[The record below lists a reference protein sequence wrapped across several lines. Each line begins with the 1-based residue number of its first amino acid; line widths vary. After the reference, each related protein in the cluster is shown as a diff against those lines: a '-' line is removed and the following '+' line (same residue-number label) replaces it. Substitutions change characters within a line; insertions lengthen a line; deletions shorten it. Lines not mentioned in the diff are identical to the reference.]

1 MNHDGEWRSVTQLG
15 SRALRAKVGANRS
28 VIRSMKLV
36 PPPAFVA
43 LLMIA
48 FPGFS
53 SFALT
58 LHLLPNKS
66 FFLTAWFSD
75 PNAPN
80 LSSEEREAQS
90 RQKEAEMREE
100 LERFRNDEKTK
111 ADLVLIEQSVEFL
124 KAFHLKQIE
133 AILGPRQGIQE
144 NYLLPA
150 AFWSGGITLSAHQNA
165 GEATTA
171 FFRSANSGAST

>member
-1 MNHDGEWRSVTQLG
+1 
-15 SRALRAKVGANRS
+15 
-28 VIRSMKLV
+28 MKLV